1 MGIMNHGFERQA
13 QELGED
19 INDRTNQL
27 L

>member
-1 MGIMNHGFERQA
+1 MNHGFERQA